1 MRLFFHD
8 ASRALWREGWGP
20 LTLSPVVPVPLKHSG
35 AACRGGT
42 REPLFV
48 QGALVGAAAVE
59 LSFVCVTSPGGWGG
73 ILPAGGHKRPAAA
86 RYAAKPPGPV
96 LCLELLR
103 EKWGHCGSH
112 ILGPVG

>member
-59 LSFVCVTSPGGWGG
+59 LSFVCVTSPGGWGVFSQ
-73 ILPAGGHKRPAAA
+73 LEVTGGPRQPDMQQS
-86 RYAAKPPGPV
+86 
-96 LCLELLR
+96 LLAPF
-103 EKWGHCGSH
+103 SA
-112 ILGPVG
+112 